1 MTKMG
6 KLVSRRHIVQNVKRF
21 FFYFFLFCVT
31 VDFKC
36 LRICLC
42 LLMWIYLCF

>member
-21 FFYFFLFCVT
+21 FFIFYNFALQLTSSV
-31 VDFKC
+31 
-36 LRICLC
+36 
-42 LLMWIYLCF
+42 